1 MRSSLAAP
9 AARPVLA
16 APFTA
21 DTWRRTAYAV
31 VALPATLPS
40 LIGRPAQPALARRF
54 LGTPLPARRRPFRTA
69 LHALVSLPLNLLAF
83 LIAMYGWSLVLA
95 NLLYPL
101 RIAVFG
107 GTWEDAWGGP
117 TLAGAW
123 AVHSLGGFAFLFITP
138 LLLRWVTR
146 VQERLIVRVVKDV

>member
-1 MRSSLAAP
+1 MRSSLATP
-9 AARPVLA
+9 AALPILA
-16 APFTA
+16 TPFTA
-21 DTWRRTAYAV
+21 ETWRRTAYAI

-54 LGTPLPARRRPFRTA
+54 LGVEMPARRPFRTV
-69 LHALVSLPLNLLAF
+69 LHAVISLPLNLLAF

-101 RIAVFG
+101 RVAVFG

-146 VQERLIVRVVKDV
+146 AQERLIVRVVKDV

>member
-1 MRSSLAAP
+1 MHSTLVAP
-9 AARPVLA
+9 AATPFLT
-16 APFTA
+16 APFKA
-21 DTWRRTAYAV
+21 RTWRQTAYAI

-40 LIGRPAQPALARRF
+40 LIGLPAQPALAQRF
-54 LGTPLPARRRPFRTA
+54 LGVEMPARRPFRTA
-69 LHALVSLPLNLLAF
+69 LHAVISLPLNLLAF

-95 NLLYPL
+95 NFLYPL
-101 RIAVFG
+101 RVAAFG

-123 AVHSLGGFAFLFITP
+123 AVHSLGGLAFLFITP